1 MKKRI
6 IALSFAL
13 FSFGIMNV
21 IYGQAAPD
29 AKIVNWYNGK
39 NPGMNTEKAYAA
51 LKNNKSTTV
60 IVAVIDSGIDIEH
73 KDLQGKIWVN
83 EDEIPNNGIDDDKNG
98 YIDDVHGWSFLGS
111 SNGTNQQYARL
122 EKTRLLASLS
132 NRFYGKESGQIA
144 AADRADYDLFVKL
157 QKEIKQELEE
167 STANLN
173 YYKQLKD
180 MLPGAKKEIEAK
192 IGANFTVEDVK
203 KWTPASDKE
212 AKLKRIANGIATGQ
226 LTIEALNEGIAHFE
240 AQVNYQLNT
249 SFNDREFIGD
259 NADDMNDIHYG
270 SNDVEGP
277 DALHGTHV
285 GGIIGSIR
293 GNNLGGDGVCENV
306 KLMSLRAVPDGDEQD
321 KDIAL
326 AIRYAVDNGAQV
338 INMSFGKAYS
348 MHQKEVYEAFA
359 YADSKGVLLIHAAGN
374 DAANVDATDNFP
386 TSAYS
391 FQTKKLDHYLT
402 IGASTKYAKGLL
414 AADFSNYGKTK
425 VDVFAPGFEIYNS
438 VPQSDY
444 QTLAGTSMAA
454 PMVAGAAAFLKSYFP
469 SLSMSQIKE
478 VLLKSA
484 KSYKGAKV
492 NLPGTEDKV
501 DFADLSVTGAVIDLA
516 AAVKLCK
523 SLTSK

>member
-1 MKKRI
+1 
-6 IALSFAL
+6 
-13 FSFGIMNV
+13 MNV

-226 LTIEALNEGIAHFE
+226 LTIEALNEGNVELVKQALEENPDLVNSTLISGKTRHSPLEIA
-240 AQVNYQLNT
+240 VRNRN
-249 SFNDREFIGD
+249 
-259 NADDMNDIHYG
+259 
-270 SNDVEGP
+270 VE
-277 DALHGTHV
+277 L
-285 GGIIGSIR
+285 
-293 GNNLGGDGVCENV
+293 V
-306 KLMSLRAVPDGDEQD
+306 KL
-321 KDIAL
+321 
-326 AIRYAVDNGAQV
+326 
-338 INMSFGKAYS
+338 
-348 MHQKEVYEAFA
+348 
-359 YADSKGVLLIHAAGN
+359 LISYP
-374 DAANVDATDNFP
+374 NVDVNFSDF
-386 TSAYS
+386 TVSCFSLLESAIILYES
-391 FQTKKLDHYLT
+391 LMTY
-402 IGASTKYAKGLL
+402 
-414 AADFSNYGKTK
+414 
-425 VDVFAPGFEIYNS
+425 VFF
-438 VPQSDY
+438 
-444 QTLAGTSMAA
+444 
-454 PMVAGAAAFLKSYFP
+454 
-469 SLSMSQIKE
+469 
-478 VLLKSA
+478 
-484 KSYKGAKV
+484 
-492 NLPGTEDKV
+492 
-501 DFADLSVTGAVIDLA
+501 
-516 AAVKLCK
+516 
-523 SLTSK
+523 